1 MLFTNVSLFFF
12 KVNYLASDAS
22 VRDHMEQA
30 IGTVLNFTEE
40 DLEKIKK
47 NKGHSTEGWF

>member
-1 MLFTNVSLFFF
+1 
-12 KVNYLASDAS
+12 
-22 VRDHMEQA
+22 MEQA

-47 NKGHSTEGWF
+47 KKGNNDSSWF